1 MAWIAEIRSD
11 YFENARGKFIKT
23 EYENVEFNDIE
34 ELENVCRNYELAA
47 DVDNNNC
54 DVKIMKVYEVK

>member
-23 EYENVEFNDIE
+23 EYENIEFEGID
-34 ELENVCRNYELAA
+34 ELENICRNYELAA

-54 DVKIMKVYEVK
+54 DVKIMKVYEAK